1 MAEATDICSV
11 CDKVDDL
18 RSMEYLRP
26 EMPFDDRLIC
36 EQCKRDTYYKKS
48 DLILFVSVYSFIF
61 LGCLGLLF
69 YGVMTQ

>member
-1 MAEATDICSV
+1 MSEATDICSV

-36 EQCKRDTYYKKS
+36 EKCKRDDNLTDTDIK
-48 DLILFVSVYSFIF
+48 IFIGVY
-61 LGCLGLLF
+61 
-69 YGVMTQ
+69 V